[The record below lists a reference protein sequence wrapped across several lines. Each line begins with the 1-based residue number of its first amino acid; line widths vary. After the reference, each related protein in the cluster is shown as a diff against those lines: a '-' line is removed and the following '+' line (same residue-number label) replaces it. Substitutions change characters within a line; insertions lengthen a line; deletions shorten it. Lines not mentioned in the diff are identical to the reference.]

1 MGKIKVGRNRVR
13 RNRVVGM
20 YVNRDM
26 ERKLKDLVEW
36 MERKEKRIKMM
47 IGKDFNARI
56 GREE

>member
-36 MERKEKRIKMM
+36 MEGKEK
-47 IGKDFNARI
+47 KDKNDD
-56 GREE
+56 REGF